1 MELPPLKTPEFVTFP
16 PTLDP
21 KFGET
26 DTSEVDS
33 DDKWLE
39 AAVKVVNDP
48 AESRQNRLEE
58 LKKELKVRGIVLH
71 PGDQNQLTA
80 FLRAGQGH
88 VSRALNVISIF
99 LQYQQFDKKG
109 KHAIISFISLD
120 EIQRD

>member
-1 MELPPLKTPEFVTFP
+1 MELPPLKTPEFVTFL

-21 KFGET
+21 KFGDT

-33 DDKWLE
+33 DEKWLE

-58 LKKELKVRGIVLH
+58 LKKELKVRGITLH
-71 PGDQNQLTA
+71 PGDDNQLTA
-80 FLRAGQGH
+80 MLRAGQGH
-88 VSRALNVISIF
+88 VSRALNVIQIF

-109 KHAIISFISLD
+109 KHAIISFYLSGYFCIL
-120 EIQRD
+120 